1 MIGLFTY
8 LSGGENYEDIVLFVE
23 SNEDF
28 VWKYCVLP
36 NEIPSHDTFNRVFST
51 IKPEVIQ
58 NV

>member
-28 VWKYCVLP
+28 VWKYCLLP
-36 NEIPSHDTFNRVFST
+36 NEIPSHDTFNRFF
-51 IKPEVIQ
+51 KQ
-58 NV
+58 